1 MNKLFVLL
9 LFTALLVLGMSGG
22 PANYE
27 NPRNPIKN
35 LSPFLFVGDSIVY
48 FNNTNNFT
56 TVPNVNIGV
65 SGSKVE
71 NQSTYISAFQGQS
84 NRLVLWV
91 GINNLGASD
100 TPVQVAAKYW
110 QLIQD
115 QKNNFQKIYCLSVM
129 PINHDQFYAAY
140 GNLAHYMEIT
150 YLNVVSLNNYLKT
163 ICPNFID
170 IVKIVTIYDQNNSN
184 YGELNPDFTKDGDGI
199 HLNDAGYVAVF
210 NVLNDYLYY
219 R

>member
-1 MNKLFVLL
+1 
-9 LFTALLVLGMSGG
+9 
-22 PANYE
+22 
-27 NPRNPIKN
+27 
-35 LSPFLFVGDSIVY
+35 
-48 FNNTNNFT
+48 
-56 TVPNVNIGV
+56 VNIGV